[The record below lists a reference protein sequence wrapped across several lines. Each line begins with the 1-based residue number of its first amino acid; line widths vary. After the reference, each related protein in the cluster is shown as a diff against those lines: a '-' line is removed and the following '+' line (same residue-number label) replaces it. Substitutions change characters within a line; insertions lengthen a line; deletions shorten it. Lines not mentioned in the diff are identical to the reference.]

1 MLKLVDLVRLSGV
14 KLTKWKVHC
23 ATCKKSSPLD
33 AFLNG
38 TWKQWQEEQT
48 KENFKCSQVV
58 SLIHLGHDCWLFAG
72 VYEVLGVKQGNR
84 HRPEWFTYETREVPG
99 LEGLTG
105 RAIVR
110 FDKGFRAS
118 YLKGPKW
125 ADHMEVVAIKEQ
137 RMTVGEFPGFNAVL
151 LPLVTL
157 RTVVGQEIA
166 SWKAAL
172 GNVAGVYV
180 ITDNSDGRHY
190 VGSAYGGAGL
200 WSRWAAY
207 AKTGHGGNAELRALL
222 AEKGSGHAE
231 NFQVSILEVCD
242 LNSSDEFILGREGHW
257 KAVLR
262 TREFGLNG
270 N

>member
-1 MLKLVDLVRLSGV
+1 MLKLVDLIGLFGIT
-14 KLTKWKVHC
+14 LDDWKIHC
-23 ATCKKSSPLD
+23 AEGEPNPPLD
-33 AFLNG
+33 AFLAG
-38 TWKQWQEEQT
+38 KWKEWQEGQNQR
-48 KENFKCSQVV
+48 NFECDQIL
-58 SLIHLGHDCWLFAG
+58 SLIRLGKTRWLFAG
-72 VYEVLGVKQGNR
+72 VYEVLGVKAGTPHNPR
-84 HRPEWFTYETREVPG
+84 GFTYSTREVPG
-99 LEGLTG
+99 LDGLTG

-118 YLKGPKW
+118 YLRGPKW
-125 ADHMEVVAIKEQ
+125 ADRMEVVAIQEQ

-157 RTVVGQEIA
+157 RTVVGQEIE

-180 ITDNSDGRHY
+180 ITDNFDGRHY

-207 AKTGHGGNAELRALL
+207 AKTGHGGNAELKALL
-222 AEKGSGHAE
+222 AEKGSGHSE
-231 NFQVSILEVCD
+231 NFQFSILEVCD
-242 LNSSDEFILGREGHW
+242 LNASDDFILGREGHW

-262 TREFGLNG
+262 TRNFGLNG